1 MAVAS
6 VAAGCFSRSR
16 RAASRT
22 SFIPGFYRAL
32 HSQSTAA
39 VSVDERPNRRLRLP
53 DVTET
58 ARAEAELPRGCFLVE
73 RLIATR
79 KNKVCC
85 TQ

>member
-6 VAAGCFSRSR
+6 VAAECSSRSR

-39 VSVDERPNRRLRLP
+39 VNVNERPSRRLRLP
-53 DVTET
+53 QVTET
-58 ARAEAELPRGCFLVE
+58 ARAEAELPPGFFLVE
-73 RLIATR
+73 RVIAAR

-85 TQ
+85 T